1 VRSVAERGVSLIA
14 TAHGT
19 DLSSLLTNPV
29 LRPLLG
35 GVQAVV
41 VSDKAA
47 AAAQGDLGRR
57 PSKGNLSEG
66 FP

>member
-1 VRSVAERGVSLIA
+1 VLAVRSIAERGVSMIA

-19 DLSSLLTNPV
+19 DLNSLLTNPV

-41 VSDKAA
+41 VSDGTAA
-47 AAAQGDLGRR
+47 ATNG
-57 PSKGNLSEG
+57 
-66 FP
+66 